1 MKKELQEVG
10 PSSGDQI
17 DGGALFDERLRVL
30 PSPGLSFQGG
40 KLGGGG
46 GGNKCETAG
55 AQTDRRNY
63 VRMKPIIK
71 CGCPAT
77 IARARRMVGRD
88 DSAIS
93 VDTFF
98 LETFFPPFDD
108 KKCQT

>member
-46 GGNKCETAG
+46 EISVK
-55 AQTDRRNY
+55 R
-63 VRMKPIIK
+63 
-71 CGCPAT
+71 
-77 IARARRMVGRD
+77 RARRPTDVITCG
-88 DSAIS
+88 
-93 VDTFF
+93 
-98 LETFFPPFDD
+98 
-108 KKCQT
+108 